1 VPSLASPETGLG
13 GMTGQAAGL
22 VGAAATCR
30 YLLSRSCPD
39 AIDRCAGRRS
49 SGSWSL
55 ANPSFDLARHAGGC
69 SVFRIFADLGSH
81 PYRFQRGAVSRIA
94 RTVRALFPQALRNR
108 GILRCAARQPYAHRA
123 LAVCTVSV
131 ASNTA
136 TR

>member
-1 VPSLASPETGLG
+1 MPSLASPETGLG

-49 SGSWSL
+49 PGSWSL

-81 PYRFQRGAVSRIA
+81 PYPFQRG
-94 RTVRALFPQALRNR
+94 R
-108 GILRCAARQPYAHRA
+108 GRYLAHRA
-123 LAVCTVSV
+123 DSAHPVFHKRFETAASSDVPRSNPMLTVRWQR
-131 ASNTA
+131 A
-136 TR
+136 R

>member
-1 VPSLASPETGLG
+1 MPSLASPETGLG
-13 GMTGQAAGL
+13 GITGQAAGL

-94 RTVRALFPQALRNR
+94 RTVRALFSTSASKPRHSPMCRAATLCSP
-108 GILRCAARQPYAHRA
+108 CAG
-123 LAVCTVSV
+123 SV
-131 ASNTA
+131 HGK
-136 TR
+136 RRK